1 MTPAL
6 FALLLRDTAI
16 LLRPRRVSLLSQGE
30 NQSGIPSSDLSSEP
44 CVSTLLALS
53 DLHALFQ
60 ASSPSTTSSKKT
72 ADGPSKTS
80 NKSVQEHV
88 PHKLLFY
95 AGQVLGTPPALLEML
110 VAEVEARSKKMEEE
124 GSMGVGDAFAKRPG
138 SAADMSRKPTV
149 ERKVLVEEIV

>member
-16 LLRPRRVSLLSQGE
+16 LLRPRRVSLLSHRE
-30 NQSGIPSSDLSSEP
+30 NQSDVPSSDLSSEP

-60 ASSPSTTSSKKT
+60 SSSPSTTPSKKT
-72 ADGPSKTS
+72 ADGPSKPS
-80 NKSVQEHV
+80 NKSRREHV
-88 PHKLLFY
+88 PQKLLFY

-124 GSMGVGDAFAKRPG
+124 GSMVSDDASAKRSG
-138 SAADMSRKPTV
+138 SVADPLRKPV
-149 ERKVLVEEIV
+149 GERKVLVEEIA